1 MKLNKKIGR
10 LGFGALHFNGNSAF
24 FLKWLNLLNRNA
36 NTFIDCAPYYA
47 ANQCFQNLQKIIK
60 KNQFLKLTLAVKCG
74 LKSKLK
80 NGNHVSL
87 PSRYLVSDLENII
100 KTIKHPDFSRCS
112 FIFQFH
118 QLKFKP
124 NKDFLIKL
132 SMAIKDRQFEGVG
145 VANCNLHDFYWCLK
159 KFKAHGIPFRS
170 FQIHANILE
179 QKHARK
185 LCKLLMK
192 YNITPV
198 FNRVLAR
205 GALAYNT
212 LKEKPPL
219 NSRIVKSNRIKKWI
233 SSEKKNRLKQFW
245 KFCDK
250 EEIGY
255 VEFAIGYLL
264 KRFVKSIILVASPKE
279 KKSLKELK
287 KAVNFRLNS
296 RRGAFAEKLHLSTF
310 PRYYFEK

>member
-1 MKLNKKIGR
+1 LKLNKKIGR
-10 LGFGALHFNGNSAF
+10 LGFGALHLNENSAF
-24 FLKWLNLLNRNA
+24 FLRGLNLLNRNA

-47 ANQCFQNLQKIIK
+47 ASQCFQKLQEIIK
-60 KNQFLKLTLAVKCG
+60 KNKSLKLTLAVKSG

-87 PSRYLVSDLENII
+87 PSRYLVSDLENIK
-100 KTIKHPDFSRCS
+100 KTIKHPDFSMCS

-118 QLKFKP
+118 QLEFKP
-124 NKDFLIKL
+124 NRNFLIKL

-159 KFKAHGIPFRS
+159 KFQEHGIPFKT
-170 FQIHANILE
+170 FQIHANLIEL
-179 QKHARK
+179 KHARK

-212 LKEKPPL
+212 LKETPPKK
-219 NSRIVKSNRIKKWI
+219 SRILKSNRIKKWLSI
-233 SSEKKNRLKQFW
+233 EKKRKLEQFW

-250 EEIGY
+250 EGIGY

-264 KRFVKSIILVASPKE
+264 KRFEKSIVLVASPME
-279 KKSLKELK
+279 KKSLKGLK
-287 KAVNFRLNS
+287 EALNFRLNS
-296 RRGAFAEKLHLSTF
+296 RRNAFADKLHLRTF